1 MEAFMKISA
10 IIVAG
15 GRGRRMGADI
25 NKVFLPLC
33 GKEILAHTLTAFEA
47 CDKIDETVVVTAA
60 GDIERVK
67 DIAARYGI
75 KKLVSIAEGGNERQD
90 SVYNGLRAAAGELAV
105 IHDGARCLIT
115 PDEISAVID
124 DAVKYGAAALGV
136 TVKDTLKAID
146 EHGSITGTIDRERI
160 VQIRTP
166 QVFPTAVIKT
176 MHEDISARGIAVTDD
191 CSVYEYFGKTVHVTI
206 GSYDNIKLTTPED
219 ITIGEQIIRRR
230 LG

>member
-1 MEAFMKISA
+1 MKISA

-146 EHGSITGTIDRERI
+146 EHGSITGTIDREHT

-219 ITIGEQIIRRR
+219 IAIGEQILKKRGVI
-230 LG
+230 

>member
-1 MEAFMKISA
+1 MKISA

-33 GKEILAHTLTAFEA
+33 GKEILSYTLTAFEA
-47 CDKIDETVVVTAA
+47 CDKIDEIVVVT
-60 GDIERVK
+60 GTDDITQVK
-67 DIAARYGI
+67 DIVKRD
-75 KKLVSIAEGGNERQD
+75 KLNKVTEITEGGKERQD
-90 SVYNGLRAAAGELAV
+90 SVYNGLCAAAGELAV

-136 TVKDTLKAID
+136 TVKDTLK
-146 EHGSITGTIDRERI
+146 SINESGNIIGTIDREHT
-160 VQIRTP
+160 VQIQTP
-166 QVFPTAVIKT
+166 QVFPAAKIKA

>member
-1 MEAFMKISA
+1 MKISA

-33 GKEILAHTLTAFEA
+33 GKEILSYTLTAFEA
-47 CDKIDETVVVTAA
+47 CDKIDEIVVVT
-60 GDIERVK
+60 GSDDISRVK
-67 DIAARYGI
+67 DIVKREKL
-75 KKLVSIAEGGNERQD
+75 KKVTEITEGGKERQD
-90 SVYNGLRAAAGELAV
+90 SVYNGLCAAAGELAV

-115 PDEISAVID
+115 PDEISSVID

-146 EHGSITGTIDRERI
+146 ERGNITDTIDREHT
-160 VQIRTP
+160 VQIQTP
-166 QVFPTAVIKT
+166 QVFPAADIKT
-176 MHEDISARGIAVTDD
+176 MHEAVSVRGIAVTDD

-219 ITIGEQIIRRR
+219 IIIGEQILRRR
-230 LG
+230 ST